1 MEQKKAT
8 SFYIDYA
15 TTEKVIFYFS
25 PREFQNQE
33 FQNFAESYF

>member
-15 TTEKVIFYFS
+15 TTNEVILDLSTRRSDSEFEK
-25 PREFQNQE
+25 
-33 FQNFAESYF
+33 